1 MPIINCLN
9 FYKDGLTEEQLI
21 VFKKQADEESANNAD
36 RLLNDLLEY
45 KKRVVQDIV
54 MAKHFKDVEIAIVE
68 VHTNSSSIYFSN
80 NQLKSYDF
88 FFRNLKSSTILNQW

>member
-1 MPIINCLN
+1 MCQ
-9 FYKDGLTEEQLI
+9 DGLTEEQLI
-21 VFKKQADEESANNAD
+21 VFKQQADEESANNAD

-68 VHTNSSSIYFSN
+68 VEVKIVDLNFTTLFSE
-80 NQLKSYDF
+80 
-88 FFRNLKSSTILNQW
+88 T